1 MELPLSSTRMELTAI
16 TIAVVITPLSAPLDI
31 HTDSQSAMHM
41 MHHAMAPV
49 ASRELHKS
57 PDAFLWLHLQS
68 WLQLRQ
74 APTTVIWVRGHSGNA
89 GNEKADRLAASAHDD
104 HSVILWTTRM
114 PPPPNKPCWTL
125 HNDRVVPRRLRRLL
139 REQDEAITAEKL
151 VEQVNAVP
159 DRPIQTP
166 EEITY
171 ILHSL
176 RGTIDQE
183 GKTRMKKCWNITNS
197 RDSSIR
203 VIRGSVEARERGIDG
218 TYS

>member
-16 TIAVVITPLSAPLDI
+16 TIAVVITPLSAPPDI

-89 GNEKADRLAASAHDD
+89 GNEKADRLAASARD
-104 HSVILWTTRM
+104 
-114 PPPPNKPCWTL
+114 
-125 HNDRVVPRRLRRLL
+125 
-139 REQDEAITAEKL
+139 
-151 VEQVNAVP
+151 
-159 DRPIQTP
+159 
-166 EEITY
+166 
-171 ILHSL
+171 
-176 RGTIDQE
+176 DQE

>member
-1 MELPLSSTRMELTAI
+1 
-16 TIAVVITPLSAPLDI
+16 
-31 HTDSQSAMHM
+31 
-41 MHHAMAPV
+41 
-49 ASRELHKS
+49 
-57 PDAFLWLHLQS
+57 
-68 WLQLRQ
+68 
-74 APTTVIWVRGHSGNA
+74 
-89 GNEKADRLAASAHDD
+89 
-104 HSVILWTTRM
+104 M
-114 PPPPNKPCWTL
+114 PPPLDKPCWTL
-125 HNDRVVPRRLRRLL
+125 YNDRVVPRRLRRLL

-197 RDSSIR
+197 RDSTIR